1 MADTNPLYD
10 YLIVGGG
17 TAGCVLAS
25 RLLEHRPLL
34 SILIIE
40 AGGDVT
46 KHPHIYKPLEAA
58 HLHFSD
64 IDFKYFT
71 VPQKHLDNKPRYVV
85 GVKALSGAIAINSG
99 MMVSCSTYDDASHFN
114 INANL
119 SKSGGWI
126 RGDAK
131 DYDDWAREVGDNRWS
146 YSGQLPYFRRSEHH
160 FDPEADPEQH
170 GFEGP
175 MYTSSV
181 TTSGRQYPLRQT
193 ILEAW
198 KGLGLK
204 QIEDA
209 NNGFPQGIAEL
220 VENRRNGLRQLTS
233 EVYPLKGA
241 HILTETMVKRILL
254 SDSPHG
260 KIAIGVELADMRQLY
275 IKTGGEVLLC
285 GGSYRSPQVL
295 MLSGIG
301 SKDELTQHDIFQHVD
316 SPWVGKNF
324 HDHQMIF
331 RYWKLRHPEQGLA
344 MGSSALS
351 DPVFQ
356 SGNPADWLTTL
367 TVPTSGLQAAIAK
380 DEGTLV
386 NDKHPLLHG
395 PRSHL
400 EMNVLYAA
408 FGAEQIGLEI
418 PVDGTAIMSYYMA
431 CQPTARG
438 SITLASNDPT
448 ASPVID
454 PNYCGTEA
462 DRFVMREGWRVL
474 SRLMLETPEGK
485 ALVADEIVPEGHR
498 CLPSTA
504 SDAEIDQRIQMGGM
518 SCSHPAAS
526 CSMGKVVDTELRV
539 MGVKGLRVVDASVIP
554 VPLSA
559 HYQVPVLAL
568 AEQAVD
574 ILLADGM

>member
-1 MADTNPLYD
+1 
-10 YLIVGGG
+10 
-17 TAGCVLAS
+17 
-25 RLLEHRPLL
+25 
-34 SILIIE
+34 
-40 AGGDVT
+40 
-46 KHPHIYKPLEAA
+46 
-58 HLHFSD
+58 
-64 IDFKYFT
+64 
-71 VPQKHLDNKPRYVV
+71 
-85 GVKALSGAIAINSG
+85 
-99 MMVSCSTYDDASHFN
+99 
-114 INANL
+114 
-119 SKSGGWI
+119 
-126 RGDAK
+126 
-131 DYDDWAREVGDNRWS
+131 
-146 YSGQLPYFRRSEHH
+146 
-160 FDPEADPEQH
+160 
-170 GFEGP
+170 

-181 TTSGRQYPLRQT
+181 TTSRRQYPLRQT
-193 ILEAW
+193 ILNAW
-198 KGLGLK
+198 KRLGLK

-233 EVYPLKGA
+233 QVYPLEGA
-241 HILTETMVKRILL
+241 HILSETMVKRILL
-254 SDSPHG
+254 SDSPDG
-260 KIAIGVELADMRQLY
+260 KLATGVELADMRQLHV
-275 IKTGGEVLLC
+275 KPGGEILLC
-285 GGSYRSPQVL
+285 AGSYRSPQVL

-301 SKDELTQHDIFQHVD
+301 SKDELAQHDIPQHIN

-356 SGNPADWLTTL
+356 GGNPADWLATL
-367 TVPTSGLQAAIAK
+367 SVPTSGLQAAIAK

-386 NDKHPLLHG
+386 SHTHTLLNG

-408 FGAEQIGLEI
+408 FGAEQIGLQI

-431 CQPTARG
+431 CQPSARG
-438 SITLASNDPT
+438 SITLASNDPN
-448 ASPVID
+448 AHPVID

-474 SRLMLETPEGK
+474 SRLMLETPEGQ
-485 ALVADEIVPEGHR
+485 ALVADEIVPEGYH
-498 CLPSTA
+498 CLSSTA
-504 SDAEIDQRIQMGGM
+504 SDAEIDQRIKLGGV

-526 CSMGKVVDTELRV
+526 CSMGKVVDTEFRV
-539 MGVKGLRVVDASVIP
+539 KGVKRLRVVDASVIP

-559 HYQVPVLAL
+559 HYQVPVFAL

-574 ILLADGM
+574 IILADRK